1 MRKDSNL
8 EANNVFVIAGCLG
21 AQTIFSTEGFRQKD
35 LKFLIEMF
43 SNWVDVTLKDRVLS
57 VHNTQIM
64 RYLNHL
70 VSEGFAQK
78 VSRKG
83 QPRFRLT
90 RVGLIVLITK
100 LVQRRPQFP
109 LEHFFFGFHMID
121 AYRNQIETLV
131 KSEGQQFPTALK
143 IELDALFN
151 LQKILDEQLLYVRTE
166 LRKLKQRIADSESV
180 EALVKKM
187 RREKRSVQEI
197 ANEIDKQYPHDLH
210 SQKPL
215 SQVYNNLPKPVADW
229 ILDVAIAKRREQ
241 IWLPISEVL
250 EKHVTILERLKEISK
265 GK

>member
-8 EANNVFVIAGCLG
+8 EHNDIFVIAGCLG
-21 AQTIFSTEGFRQKD
+21 AQTIFSAEGFRQKD

-43 SNWVDVTLKDRVLS
+43 SNWVDTTLKDRVLS
-57 VHNTQIM
+57 VHNTQVM
-64 RYLNHL
+64 RYLHFL
-70 VSEGFAQK
+70 VNQGFAQK
-78 VSRKG
+78 TTRKG

-90 RVGLIVLITK
+90 RLGLIALLTQ
-100 LVQRRPQFP
+100 LVRRPPQFP

-121 AYRNQIETLV
+121 AYRHQIETLV
-131 KSEGQQFPTALK
+131 MSEGEQFPAALK

-151 LQKILDEQLLYVRTE
+151 LRKILDEQLAYIQTE
-166 LRKLKQRIADSESV
+166 LRKLKQRISDSEAV
-180 EALVKKM
+180 ETLVKKM
-187 RREKRSVQEI
+187 RRDKRSVKEI

-215 SQVYNNLPKPVADW
+215 AQVYNELPKPVADW

-250 EKHVTILERLKEISK
+250 EKHALILERLKESCSPK
-265 GK
+265 

>member
-8 EANNVFVIAGCLG
+8 EHNNLFVIAACLG
-21 AQTIFSTEGFRQKD
+21 AQTIFSAEGFRQKD

-43 SNWVDVTLKDRVLS
+43 SNWVDITLKDRVLS

-64 RYLNHL
+64 RYLQYL
-70 VSEGFAQK
+70 CAEGFAIK
-78 VSRKG
+78 ISRKG

-90 RVGLIVLITK
+90 RVGLITLITK
-100 LVQRRPQFP
+100 LVERPPQFP

-121 AYRNQIETLV
+121 AYRNQIESLV
-131 KSEGQQFPTALK
+131 KSEGQQFPKALK

-151 LQKILDEQLLYVRTE
+151 LQRILDEQLSYVRTE
-166 LRKLKQRIADSESV
+166 LRKLKQRIADSEAV
-180 EALVKKM
+180 ETLVKRM
-187 RREKRSVQEI
+187 RRENRSVKEI

-215 SQVYNNLPKPVADW
+215 SQVYNDLPKPVADW

-250 EKHVTILERLKEISK
+250 QKHIDVLEKLKKSSVAK
-265 GK
+265 